1 METKMIHPTA
11 ILSPGAKIADD
22 VEIGAYSI
30 IGEDVTIGKGT
41 WIGPHV
47 VIDPHVTIGPGCRIF
62 QYAAIGAIPQDLK
75 FGGGKKL
82 RKNRAGRY
90 HQGICHDPPGN
101 GNGGV
106 VLLKWVKNP
115 F

>member
-1 METKMIHPTA
+1 MIHPTA
-11 ILSPGAKIADD
+11 IVSPDADIAD

-75 FGGGKKL
+75 FGGETS
-82 RKNRAGRY
+82 Y
-90 HQGICHDPPGN
+90 
-101 GNGGV
+101 
-106 VLLKWVKNP
+106 VKSART
-115 F
+115 